1 MKKDSYYTELEK
13 EGYYDTL
20 DKRSKDYREY
30 KEWKATKQS
39 ESYNKLK
46 QNIKT
51 QSEGVGD
58 TVAKITKA
66 TGIEKLVKFV
76 AGEDCGCDDRKD
88 KLNKLFNYK
97 QIKCIPEDD
106 YNYLTDLFSRG
117 KSVVTNKEKVRLITI
132 YNYLFSKNQ
141 SSKTSCS
148 PCITGIVNK
157 LKKYL
162 EVYK

>member
-46 QNIKT
+46 QNIET

-117 KSVVTNKEKVRLITI
+117 KSVDTNKEKVRLITI

>member
-46 QNIKT
+46 QNIET

>member
-30 KEWKATKQS
+30 KEWRATKQS
-39 ESYNKLK
+39 DSYNKLK
-46 QNIKT
+46 QNVEN

>member
-1 MKKDSYYTELEK
+1 MKKDSYYTGLEK
-13 EGYYDTL
+13 EGYYNTL

-30 KEWKATKQS
+30 KEWRATKQS
-39 ESYNKLK
+39 DSYNKLK
-46 QNIKT
+46 QNVEN

-106 YNYLTDLFSRG
+106 YNYLTNLFSYG
-117 KSVVTNKEKVRLITI
+117 KSVVTNEEKIKLITI
-132 YNYLFSKNQ
+132 YNYLFSKKQ
-141 SSKTSCS
+141 PTRTSCS
-148 PCITGIVNK
+148 PCIAGIVNK

>member
-39 ESYNKLK
+39 DNYNKLK
-46 QNIKT
+46 ENIDN
-51 QSEGVGD
+51 QSEGAGD

-66 TGIEKLVKFV
+66 TGIDKLVKFV
-76 AGEDCGCDDRKD
+76 AGEDCGCDERKD
-88 KLNKLFNYK
+88 KLNKIFNYK
-97 QIKCIPEDD
+97 KLQCIPEDD
-106 YNYLTDLFSRG
+106 YVYLTDFFALAKG
-117 KSVVTNKEKVRLITI
+117 KVNHNQKVRMIEI
-132 YNYLFSKNQ
+132 YNFAFNANEKTT
-141 SSKTSCS
+141 TSCS
-148 PCITGIVNK
+148 PCIAGIVNK